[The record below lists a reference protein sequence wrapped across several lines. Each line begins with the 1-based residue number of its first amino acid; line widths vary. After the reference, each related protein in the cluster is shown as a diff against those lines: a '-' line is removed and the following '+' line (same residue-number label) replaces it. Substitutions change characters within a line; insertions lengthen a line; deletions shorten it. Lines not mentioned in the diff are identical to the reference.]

1 MDTTFLTDSQHR
13 LCFPAGFSVPD
24 KWIASQSRSSDPT
37 DAPFRRKV
45 EFWLLSIAYAIRRG
59 IPPNMNARLEQ
70 FATVGPHE
78 RNDVKLDSQVLQ
90 LLLHVAIWHRREDIT
105 RETVPSAAD
114 VFKICNAYAAAAV
127 SALLDEFEG
136 EGGTALDPTAVKL
149 AKLAGKLVSNPASR
163 L

>member
-13 LCFPAGFSVPD
+13 LCFPADFAPPD
-24 KWIASQSRSSDPT
+24 NWIASQNRSSDPT

-45 EFWLLSIAYAIRRG
+45 EFWLLSIAYAIRRKF
-59 IPPNMNARLEQ
+59 PPNMNARLEH
-70 FATVGPHE
+70 FATVGPNE

-90 LLLHVAIWHRREDIT
+90 LLLHVAIWHRRADIT
-105 RETVPSAAD
+105 RETVPSAED
-114 VFKICNAYAAAAV
+114 VFKICNAYSAAAA

-136 EGGTALDPTAVKL
+136 VSGSALDPTAVKL
-149 AKLAGKLVSNPASR
+149 AKLAGRLVSNPASR